1 MALPAGGV
9 SRARRACIAGL
20 GVPSSGA
27 LGVGLLSS
35 GKDPEVDVLD
45 GLDLLGSAVVPS
57 CLGHR
62 RPDAL
67 SMGIG

>member
-1 MALPAGGV
+1 MAFPAGGV
-9 SRARRACIAGL
+9 CRARMARTAGL
-20 GVPSSGA
+20 GVTSLGA

-45 GLDLLGSAVVPS
+45 GLDLLGPVVVPS
-57 CLGHR
+57 CLGRR
-62 RPDAL
+62 RPNAL